1 MLDETVQALIC
12 TCNWI
17 LGFVGKFNF
26 LLRIY
31 NEPFS
36 LYNYFILILI
46 LFIDDDD
53 DSSDIEDVDLSNVEP
68 NVIIR
73 DNANVDED

>member
-1 MLDETVQALIC
+1 MKQ
-12 TCNWI
+12 
-17 LGFVGKFNF
+17 FNLSYAHVISYLVLLVSLTF

-46 LFIDDDD
+46 LFIDDYD